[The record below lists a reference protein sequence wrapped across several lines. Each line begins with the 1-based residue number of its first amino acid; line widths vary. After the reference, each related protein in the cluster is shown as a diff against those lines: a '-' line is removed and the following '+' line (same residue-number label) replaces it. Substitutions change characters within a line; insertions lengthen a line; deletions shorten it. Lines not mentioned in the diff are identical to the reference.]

1 MGIQNGGVRRG
12 GAFSKDTWQKEVK
25 AMTFTCCGK
34 AAEDVGCYYIP
45 DEDQISDM
53 MSEYE

>member
-1 MGIQNGGVRRG
+1 MVIQNGAVLRG
-12 GAFSKDTWQKEVK
+12 GSFSKDTWQKEVK
-25 AMTFTCCGK
+25 AMTFTYCGK
-34 AAEDVGCYYIP
+34 APEDFGCYYIP